1 MALQEVYPVP
11 ASMALLDRFH
21 AFQADMN
28 NVLVERASTVE
39 LALIALLSREHFL
52 QLGSPGIGKTMLVD
66 QLHARIAGA
75 KRFKKLLSASTV
87 PDELLGPVDL
97 LEYADNKRWVRHHA
111 RSVVEAHLVFL
122 DEVFKSNSVVL
133 NLLLGIMNEREVDEI
148 GADTVLTVP
157 LISLFGASNEI
168 PEDSGL
174 RAFEDRFVLREIVQ
188 DIGDD
193 TAFVR
198 MLTTP
203 KHVPPQALLSLQDI
217 YDGQAAVEAVK
228 GTNEVLQ
235 GIVTLRH
242 QVSEA
247 GIYVS
252 PRRWFKALTLI
263 KARAWL
269 NGLPETTIEDM
280 TVLANSLWT
289 NPKERGA
296 VERLVYQ
303 VACPLYLRALE
314 VEDQA
319 TEVFRSMPKQDAA
332 DFHSQGENILQ
343 QITDMHNVL
352 YEAIQK
358 SHARDTA
365 RAVASL
371 NKVKGY
377 YKAVAAVLFENVSR
391 LQLAGK

>member
-1 MALQEVYPVP
+1 M
-11 ASMALLDRFH
+11 
-21 AFQADMN
+21 
-28 NVLVERASTVE
+28 
-39 LALIALLSREHFL
+39 
-52 QLGSPGIGKTMLVD
+52 
-66 QLHARIAGA
+66 
-75 KRFKKLLSASTV
+75 
-87 PDELLGPVDL
+87 
-97 LEYADNKRWVRHHA
+97 
-111 RSVVEAHLVFL
+111 
-122 DEVFKSNSVVL
+122 VL
-133 NLLLGIMNEREVDEI
+133 NILLGILQEHEVDEI
-148 GADTVLTVP
+148 GADAVITVP
-157 LISLFGASNEI
+157 LISLFAASNEL
-168 PEDSGL
+168 PAEGMP
-174 RAFEDRFVLREIVQ
+174 AFEDRLMLREIVQ

>member
-1 MALQEVYPVP
+1 MALQVYPVP
-11 ASMALLDRFH
+11 ASMALLDRFL
-21 AFQADMN
+21 AVQADMN

-97 LEYADNKRWVRHHA
+97 LEYADHKRWVRHHA

-168 PEDSGL
+168 PDDSGL

-193 TAFVR
+193 SAFVR

-203 KHVPPQALLSLQDI
+203 KNMPPQALLSLQDI

-263 KARAWL
+263 KALAWL

-314 VEDQA
+314 VED
-319 TEVFRSMPKQDAA
+319 MAA
-332 DFHSQGENILQ
+332 DLMKDLPKEDDPQFHPQLENVLQSQV
-343 QITDMHNVL
+343 DMHNTL
-352 YEAIQK
+352 YDDIQR
-358 SHARDTA
+358 SHARDKT
-365 RAVASL
+365 RAEASLAKIKEYHKKVASM
-371 NKVKGY
+371 
-377 YKAVAAVLFENVSR
+377 LFKNVSR
-391 LQLAGK
+391 LTLAGK

>member
-1 MALQEVYPVP
+1 MA
-11 ASMALLDRFH
+11 
-21 AFQADMN
+21 
-28 NVLVERASTVE
+28 TW
-39 LALIALLSREHFL
+39 
-52 QLGSPGIGKTMLVD
+52 
-66 QLHARIAGA
+66 GA
-75 KRFKKLLSASTV
+75 QGFKC
-87 PDELLGPVDL
+87 
-97 LEYADNKRWVRHHA
+97 
-111 RSVVEAHLVFL
+111 
-122 DEVFKSNSVVL
+122 NSVVL

-148 GADTVLTVP
+148 GADAVLKVP

-168 PEDSGL
+168 PDDSGL

-193 TAFVR
+193 AAFVR

-203 KHVPPQALLSLQDI
+203 KNTPPQAFLSLQDI

-263 KARAWL
+263 KARTWL

-303 VACPLYLRALE
+303 VACPLYLWALE
-314 VEDQA
+314 MED
-319 TEVFRSMPKQDAA
+319 MAA
-332 DFHSQGENILQ
+332 DILKDIPKEEDSNFHAMAENGLSQIVDIYNRLHEE
-343 QITDMHNVL
+343 IT
-352 YEAIQK
+352 K
-358 SHARDTA
+358 SHARDKA
-365 RAVASL
+365 KALASL
-371 NKVKGY
+371 DKIKGFH
-377 YKAVAAVLFENVSR
+377 KKIAGVLFKNVSR
-391 LQLAGK
+391 LSLAGK